1 MANKDIFCN
10 IPWFELNINHDGSYD
25 LCGCQNDK
33 IIMTA
38 EGRKWNIKEIS
49 IDDYWNSTRMREK
62 RRIKLS
68 DTVDPMCRMCQMKDA
83 AGYTSARQKENLKSV
98 IFQRNFDR
106 SFEQSPHK
114 KYFDHSQDNNGE
126 TISRIA
132 SLHLNIGTTCNFS
145 CKFCPPEASS
155 RVAQDQRKMGW
166 IAADYRLEPWTQDPR
181 AWQRFVDW
189 FDTNYQ
195 SVRVVHIIG
204 GEPELIERF
213 RDLLTMFA
221 NKNMTWLNLSF
232 TTNGSIDYSKYYHQ
246 LKIFQRVEIGVSI
259 ETADRSNDYLRQGAD
274 IVQILHNVDH
284 MREVMPG
291 VQWTFRTVPTALSVL
306 RYHTLLNHALDR
318 RIPID
323 ASYPNRPR
331 WMLSD
336 LLPQDLK
343 ACTIQHL
350 QEFADSITFNGQ
362 RFNNTKNPNNVEIT
376 LKNEAESLIRHLRT
390 AEPEN
395 ANQLRQEMA
404 ARLSEQDELYNKSIE
419 DFIPE
424 ATDWLRIHGYR
435 R

>member
-33 IIMTA
+33 IVMT
-38 EGRKWNIKEIS
+38 ELGREWNIKRMG
-49 IDDYWNSTRMREK
+49 IDDYWNSSRMREK
-62 RRIKLS
+62 RRIKLG

-106 SFEQSPHK
+106 SFEQSPHRH
-114 KYFDHSQDNNGE
+114 YFDHSANHDGE
-126 TISRIA
+126 TITGIA

-166 IAADYRLEPWTQDPR
+166 IPIDYRLEPWTQDPV
-181 AWQRFVDW
+181 AWQRFTDW
-189 FDTNYQ
+189 FDVNYE

-204 GEPELIERF
+204 GEPELLERF
-213 RDLLTMFA
+213 RDLLKMFA
-221 NKNMTWLNLSF
+221 GKNMTWLNLSF
-232 TTNGSIDYSKYYHQ
+232 TTNGSIDYSKYHDQ
-246 LKIFQRVEIGVSI
+246 LKIFRRVEIGVSI
-259 ETADRSNDYLRQGAD
+259 ETADLANDYLREGGS

-284 MREVMPG
+284 MRTAMPE

-306 RYHTLLNHALDR
+306 RYHTLLKHALDR

-336 LLPQDLK
+336 LLPEDLK
-343 ACTIQHL
+343 AYTIQHL
-350 QEFADSITFNGQ
+350 QDFANGININEQ
-362 RFNNTKNPNNVEIT
+362 KFNNTKNPNNIEIT
-376 LKNEAESLIRHLRT
+376 LKNEAESLIRHLRRP
-390 AEPEN
+390 EPKD
-395 ANQLRQEMA
+395 ANDLRCEMA
-404 ARLSEQDELYNKSIE
+404 ARLNEQDALHNKTAA
-419 DFIPE
+419 DYLPE
-424 ATDWLRIHGYR
+424 IIDWLRVHGYR
-435 R
+435 H

>member
-38 EGRKWNIKEIS
+38 EGRKWNIKEIG
-49 IDDYWNSTRMREK
+49 IDEYWNSTRMREK
-62 RRIKLS
+62 RLIKLG

-98 IFQRNFDR
+98 IFQQRFDR
-106 SFEQSPHK
+106 SYDQSPHK
-114 KYFDHSQDNNGE
+114 KYFEHSRDNDGE
-126 TISRIA
+126 TVTRIA

-166 IAADYRLEPWTQDPR
+166 IPLDYRLEPWTQDAA
-181 AWQRFVDW
+181 AWQRFADW
-189 FDTNYQ
+189 FELNYQ

-204 GEPELIERF
+204 GEPDLIERF
-213 RDLLTMFA
+213 RDLLKMFA
-221 NKNMTWLNLSF
+221 DKEMTWLNLSF
-232 TTNGSIDYSKYYHQ
+232 TTNGSIDYSRYYPQ
-246 LKIFQRVEIGVSI
+246 LKVFRRVEIGVSI
-259 ETADRSNDYLRQGAD
+259 ETADLANDYLRQGAD
-274 IVQILHNVDH
+274 IQQILANVDH
-284 MREVMPG
+284 MREVMPE

-306 RYHTLLNHALDR
+306 RYHTLLQHALDR

-336 LLPQDLK
+336 LLPADLK
-343 ACTIQHL
+343 EFTIKHL
-350 QEFADSITFNGQ
+350 QDFADSVSVVGE

-376 LKNEAESLIRHLRT
+376 LKNEAESLIRHLRKP
-390 AEPEN
+390 APN
-395 ANQLRQEMA
+395 DADHLRHEMA
-404 ARLSEQDELYNKSIE
+404 ARLSEQDMLHSKTVADYL
-419 DFIPE
+419 PE
-424 ATDWLRIHGYR
+424 IVDWLRIYGYR
-435 R
+435 H

>member
-1 MANKDIFCN
+1 MANENIFCN

-38 EGRKWNIKEIS
+38 EGHKWNIKEID
-49 IDDYWNSTRMREK
+49 IDEYWNSTRMREK
-62 RRIKLS
+62 RMIKLG

-98 IFQRNFDR
+98 IFQKQFDR

-114 KYFDHSQDNNGE
+114 KYFDHSRDNDGE

-155 RVAQDQRKMGW
+155 RVAQDQKKMGW
-166 IAADYRLEPWTQDPR
+166 IPSNYRLEPWTQDPV

-189 FDTNYQ
+189 FEVNYE

-204 GEPELIERF
+204 GEPDLIERF
-213 RDLLTMFA
+213 RDLLKMFA
-221 NKNMTWLNLSF
+221 DKKMFWLNLSF
-232 TTNGSIDYSKYYHQ
+232 TTNGSIDYSKYYDQ
-246 LKIFQRVEIGVSI
+246 LRIFRRVEIGVSI
-259 ETADRSNDYLRQGAD
+259 ETADTGNDYLRQGAN

-284 MREVMPG
+284 MRESMPE

-306 RYHTLLNHALDR
+306 RYHTLLHHALSR
-318 RIPID
+318 GIAID

-343 ACTIQHL
+343 ECTIRHL
-350 QEFADSITFNGQ
+350 QEFANGITINGQ
-362 RFNNTKNPNNVEIT
+362 KFNNTKNPNNVEIT
-376 LKNEAESLIRHLRT
+376 LKNEAESLIRHLRKT
-390 AEPEN
+390 EPDN
-395 ANQLRQEMA
+395 ANELRREMA
-404 ARLSEQDELYNKSIE
+404 ARLSEQDELHSKSVA
-419 DFIPE
+419 DYLPE
-424 ATDWLRIHGYR
+424 IVDWLRIYGYR
-435 R
+435 H

>member
-1 MANKDIFCN
+1 
-10 IPWFELNINHDGSYD
+10 
-25 LCGCQNDK
+25 
-33 IIMTA
+33 MTA
-38 EGRKWNIKEIS
+38 EGRRWNIKEIG

-62 RRIKLS
+62 RRIKLG

-98 IFQRNFDR
+98 IFQKNFDR

-114 KYFDHSQDNNGE
+114 KYFDHSRDNDGE
-126 TISRIA
+126 TITRIA

-181 AWQRFVDW
+181 AWQRFTDW
-189 FDTNYQ
+189 FDINYQ

-204 GEPELIERF
+204 GEPDLIERF
-213 RDLLTMFA
+213 RDLLKMFA
-221 NKNMTWLNLSF
+221 ERGMTWLNLSF
-232 TTNGSIDYSKYYHQ
+232 TTNGSIDYSKYHDQ
-246 LKIFQRVEIGVSI
+246 LKIFRRVEIGVSI
-259 ETADRSNDYLRQGAD
+259 ETADRSNDYLRQGAN

-284 MREVMPG
+284 MRGSMPE

-306 RYHTLLNHALDR
+306 RYHTLLQHALDR

-336 LLPQDLK
+336 LLPQELK
-343 ACTIQHL
+343 EYTIQHL
-350 QEFADSITFNGQ
+350 QEFADSVIVNEQ
-362 RFNNTKNPNNVEIT
+362 KFNNTKNPNNVEIT
-376 LKNEAESLIRHLRT
+376 LKNEAESLIRHLRKI
-390 AEPEN
+390 EPDR
-395 ANQLRQEMA
+395 ANELRQEMA
-404 ARLSEQDELYNKSIE
+404 ARLSEQDELHSKTVADYL
-419 DFIPE
+419 PE
-424 ATDWLRIHGYR
+424 ITDWLRIYGYR
-435 R
+435 C

>member
-33 IIMTA
+33 IIMT
-38 EGRKWNIKEIS
+38 ELGREWNIKKIG

-62 RRIKLS
+62 RLIKLG
-68 DTVDPMCRMCQMKDA
+68 DTVDSMCRMCQMKDA

-98 IFQRNFDR
+98 IFHKKFDR

-114 KYFDHSQDNNGE
+114 QYFDHSRGHDGE
-126 TISRIA
+126 TVTRIA

-166 IAADYRLEPWTQDPR
+166 IANDYRLETWTQDPV

-195 SVRVVHIIG
+195 YVRVVHIIG
-204 GEPELIERF
+204 GEPELIESF
-213 RDLLTMFA
+213 RDLLRMFA
-221 NKNMTWLNLSF
+221 DKKMSWLNLSF
-232 TTNGSIDYSKYYHQ
+232 TTNGSIDYSKYRAQ
-246 LKIFQRVEIGVSI
+246 LETFNRVEIGVSI
-259 ETADRSNDYLRQGAD
+259 ETADRANDYLRQGAD
-274 IVQILHNVDH
+274 IMQILRNVDH
-284 MREVMPG
+284 MRESMPR

-306 RYHTLLNHALDR
+306 RYHTLLQHALDR

-336 LLPQDLK
+336 LLPVNLK
-343 ACTIQHL
+343 EFTIRHL
-350 QEFADSITFNGQ
+350 QDFADSIVVKGEK
-362 RFNNTKNPNNVEIT
+362 FNNTKNPNNVEIT
-376 LKNEAESLIRHLRT
+376 LKNEAESLIRHLRK
-390 AEPEN
+390 AEPGDVDM
-395 ANQLRQEMA
+395 LRREMA
-404 ARLSEQDELYNKSIE
+404 ARLSEQDELYNKSIK

-424 ATDWLRIHGYR
+424 ATDWLRIYGYR
-435 R
+435 H